1 MNRSTVRRVALL
13 GAGFVG
19 VWLTVRYVLPIA
31 VPFLVGLIEK
41 LALGLSKKL
50 AGLAIRARNY
60 LDRVKQVCDC
70 ELEEVFPEFVE

>member
-1 MNRSTVRRVALL
+1 MKKAKIMKFLRQ
-13 GAGFVG
+13 VG
-19 VWLTVRYVLPIA
+19 YV

>member
-1 MNRSTVRRVALL
+1 MKKAKFMKFLRQ
-13 GAGFVG
+13 VG
-19 VWLTVRYVLPIA
+19 YI

-50 AGLAIRARNY
+50 AGLATRARNY

-70 ELEEVFPEFVE
+70 ELEEVFPDFCQ